1 MKSSLNRRGFLAASG
16 AALALPAIAQP
27 ARART
32 LRVIP
37 QANLTALD
45 PIWTTASVTTGHGYA
60 IFDVLY
66 SLDSQLRPR
75 PQMAEGHEVS
85 ADQLTWTIKLRP
97 GLRFHD
103 GEPVLARDC
112 VASLMRWSRRD
123 SFGQTLARFVEAWE
137 AADDRTIRIRLN
149 KPFAP
154 LLDAIA
160 KPASMVA
167 FIMPERLAKTDAMT
181 QVSEM
186 VGSGPMRFV
195 RDEFVAGSRV
205 VYARNEAYV
214 PRNEPADYLSGG
226 KRVNFDRME
235 WHIIPDASTAAAAL
249 QSGEVDWW
257 EFTLA
262 DLNPALARAS
272 GVTVSQVDTMGF
284 ISVLRFNHLVP
295 PFNNVK
301 LRQAIL
307 LALDQADYMRAVN
320 GDNVKWQRCA
330 SMFPCGIPFS
340 PELGASLL
348 NTPRDLARAREA
360 VRASGYNGERVVL
373 MNPADFPSIAPLGD
387 VTADLLK
394 RLGLNVD
401 LQSMDWGTL
410 GQRRTSRAPVDQGG
424 WNIFHT
430 WTTSVS
436 ISNPALN
443 YFLRGQGAA
452 GWFGWYE
459 NARIEALTDEWTR
472 ATTDAEKSRVFDAIQ
487 QEAWATLPFV
497 PLGQYFPTTAH
508 RSNIVDRIAATNC
521 IPWNIRRT

>member
-1 MKSSLNRRGFLAASG
+1 
-16 AALALPAIAQP
+16 
-27 ARART
+27 
-32 LRVIP
+32 
-37 QANLTALD
+37 
-45 PIWTTASVTTGHGYA
+45 
-60 IFDVLY
+60 
-66 SLDSQLRPR
+66 
-75 PQMAEGHEVS
+75 
-85 ADQLTWTIKLRP
+85 
-97 GLRFHD
+97 
-103 GEPVLARDC
+103 
-112 VASLMRWSRRD
+112 
-123 SFGQTLARFVEAWE
+123 
-137 AADDRTIRIRLN
+137 
-149 KPFAP
+149 
-154 LLDAIA
+154 
-160 KPASMVA
+160 
-167 FIMPERLAKTDAMT
+167 
-181 QVSEM
+181 
-186 VGSGPMRFV
+186 
-195 RDEFVAGSRV
+195 
-205 VYARNEAYV
+205 
-214 PRNEPADYLSGG
+214 
-226 KRVNFDRME
+226 
-235 WHIIPDASTAAAAL
+235 
-249 QSGEVDWW
+249 
-257 EFTLA
+257 
-262 DLNPALARAS
+262 
-272 GVTVSQVDTMGF
+272 VTVSQVDTMGF

-340 PELGASLL
+340 PELGASIL
-348 NTPRDLARAREA
+348 NSPRDLAKAREA

-410 GQRRTSRAPVDQGG
+410 GQRRTSRVPVEQGG

-459 NARIEALTDEWTR
+459 NARIETLTDEWTR
-472 ATTDAEKSRVFDAIQ
+472 ATTDAEKSRIFDAIQ